1 MASIATSETS
11 SPRDDFYKHVNQA
24 WLSAPENQIPT
35 EYSQWGGFTKLHD
48 EGLKK
53 QIQLVKD
60 LQAKTDRNEE
70 EEKIYAIWKAS
81 CDRFTMWQR
90 GEGPFTPLSSE
101 FQQMED
107 ILDLKTPFADDED
120 FAKRIATYIHYT
132 QVNGI
137 RNVIDFDK
145 GSDLKNVNNVVL
157 DFSVCG
163 LSLPSREYYFDDNFS
178 KKRELFKT
186 HLENVVKL
194 VEKNDKENC
203 IKMSNTFVQDVID
216 FEKELASYMMKRAQS
231 REYDRYYT
239 NSTLSGLYDDINN
252 LNSLPDKELNYDDSD
267 RNYRVTDETVAKIKV
282 FFETI
287 YGLFNFREIL
297 QSNRLKHFQYSPEGP
312 NVEHCTAFDGDGIRR
327 VLSMILEKKNFE
339 KYKSYMQ
346 YKIINKVF
354 SFCSKDFDDEF
365 FNFYQKELRGQTE
378 QKAPEKRSINIVN
391 AYAGEMMGKIFCAKF
406 FSAQSKENVRKM
418 ILETLN
424 IMRASIQKN
433 DWLTSDTKAK
443 ALEKLSKFRLK
454 IGYPDVWK
462 DYSDFNVMV
471 GDSLYDVSKKA
482 TKWRLEMEFF
492 RKLNSVLDREE
503 WRMTP
508 QTVNAYFM
516 PTQNEIV
523 FPAAILQPPFFHKD
537 SSTIDFDTKDEILL
551 DQNMDL
557 SVPAN
562 FGGIGAVIAHEI
574 THGYDDKGRK
584 FDGDGNLNDWWT
596 KEDAQLFTGKTEI
609 MAKSAEK
616 YQFID
621 TQDNNK
627 VYKMNPKL
635 CMGENLADLGGL
647 SLSLQ
652 ALLKSLDGQSADVIK
667 ASLRILFK
675 SWANVWKLNI
685 KKDSR
690 INRLTTDPH
699 APCEFRANLVQHMEE
714 FYDAFDVVE
723 GDAMFL
729 EKDCRVRMW

>member
-1 MASIATSETS
+1 
-11 SPRDDFYKHVNQA
+11 
-24 WLSAPENQIPT
+24 
-35 EYSQWGGFTKLHD
+35 
-48 EGLKK
+48 
-53 QIQLVKD
+53 
-60 LQAKTDRNEE
+60 
-70 EEKIYAIWKAS
+70 
-81 CDRFTMWQR
+81 
-90 GEGPFTPLSSE
+90 
-101 FQQMED
+101 ME
-107 ILDLKTPFADDED
+107 A
-120 FAKRIATYIHYT
+120 
-132 QVNGI
+132 
-137 RNVIDFDK
+137 
-145 GSDLKNVNNVVL
+145 
-157 DFSVCG
+157 
-163 LSLPSREYYFDDNFS
+163 
-178 KKRELFKT
+178 
-186 HLENVVKL
+186 
-194 VEKNDKENC
+194 
-203 IKMSNTFVQDVID
+203 
-216 FEKELASYMMKRAQS
+216 
-231 REYDRYYT
+231 
-239 NSTLSGLYDDINN
+239 
-252 LNSLPDKELNYDDSD
+252 
-267 RNYRVTDETVAKIKV
+267 
-282 FFETI
+282 
-287 YGLFNFREIL
+287 
-297 QSNRLKHFQYSPEGP
+297 
-312 NVEHCTAFDGDGIRR
+312 GDGI
-327 VLSMILEKKNFE
+327 
-339 KYKSYMQ
+339 
-346 YKIINKVF
+346 
-354 SFCSKDFDDEF
+354 
-365 FNFYQKELRGQTE
+365 
-378 QKAPEKRSINIVN
+378 
-391 AYAGEMMGKIFCAKF
+391 
-406 FSAQSKENVRKM
+406 
-418 ILETLN
+418 
-424 IMRASIQKN
+424 
-433 DWLTSDTKAK
+433 
-443 ALEKLSKFRLK
+443 
-454 IGYPDVWK
+454 
-462 DYSDFNVMV
+462 
-471 GDSLYDVSKKA
+471 
-482 TKWRLEMEFF
+482 F

-537 SSTIDFDTKDEILL
+537 SSTIDFDTKDERLL

-596 KEDAQLFTGKTEI
+596 KEDAELFTGKTEI

-652 ALLKSLDGQSADVIK
+652 ALLKSLNGQSADVIK

-699 APCEFRANLVQHMEE
+699 APCEFRANLVQHMDE